1 MPEPSS
7 LSEEIAANIEDVK
20 ALLEDN
26 RKLSVAY
33 LSRRLRDLEESTEAR
48 FKRIEKIV
56 RELRVRLDKAA
67 EVVKTMQN
75 GKGKDGP
82 T

>member
-48 FKRIEKIV
+48 FNRIEKIV

-75 GKGKDGP
+75 GKGKDA
-82 T
+82 